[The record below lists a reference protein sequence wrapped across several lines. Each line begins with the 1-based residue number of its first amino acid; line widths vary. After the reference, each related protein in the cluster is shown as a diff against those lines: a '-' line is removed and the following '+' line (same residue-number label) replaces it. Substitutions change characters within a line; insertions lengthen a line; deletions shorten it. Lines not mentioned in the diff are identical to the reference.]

1 MSPHI
6 FTTVINGYLPEP
18 QASLLNG
25 IIFGVPLKSG
35 HVFYNQ
41 LKAVGLLHIVVLS
54 GMNIT
59 LLADFAIILTNSFS
73 KTVSIL
79 TAVLTV
85 IFFVIF
91 VGPQAPIIRAAIM
104 GLLTLAA
111 LSFGRKAQ
119 PLYSLFIA
127 CILIAIFKSTWLKT
141 ISFQLSVGAT
151 LGLIFFARRPEKK
164 KKKNNELIN
173 YLKSEFSTS
182 LAAQI
187 FTAPLIFIYFRQI
200 SLVSPLANI
209 LVAWTIA
216 PLMILGFLTAILGKI
231 AYPLGI
237 IPAYL
242 SFGVLKYF
250 VWVIDILSKIPGGFI
265 NFQ

>member
-1 MSPHI
+1 MSPHL
-6 FTTVINGYLPEP
+6 FTNVINGYLPEP

-25 IIFGVPLKSG
+25 IIFGVPLKSS
-35 HVFYNQ
+35 HLFYNQ

-59 LLADFAIILTNSFS
+59 LLADFAIILTSSFS
-73 KTVSIL
+73 KTVSVL
-79 TAVLTV
+79 TAGLTV

-91 VGPQAPIIRAAIM
+91 VGPQAPIIRAAVM
-104 GLLTLAA
+104 GLLTLTA
-111 LSFGRKAQ
+111 LLFDRRAT
-119 PLYSLFIA
+119 PLYSLLIA
-127 CILIAIFKSTWLKT
+127 CIFIAVFKPAWLKT
-141 ISFQLSVGAT
+141 ISFQLSTGAT
-151 LGLIFFARRPEKK
+151 LGLILFARQPEKPK
-164 KKKNNELIN
+164 KKSQLIN
-173 YLKSEFSTS
+173 YLKSELSTS

-187 FTAPLIFIYFRQI
+187 FTAPLIFVYFRQI
-200 SLVSPLANI
+200 SLISPLANI

-216 PLMILGFLTAILGKI
+216 PLMILGFLAAILGKI

-250 VWVIDILSKIPGGFI
+250 VWVVSILSKVPGGFI
-265 NFQ
+265 KF

>member
-1 MSPHI
+1 MVLSPYL
-6 FTTVINGYLPEP
+6 FTNVINGYLPEP

-25 IIFGVPLKSG
+25 IIFGVPLRSS
-35 HVFYNQ
+35 HLFYNQ

-59 LLADFAIILTNSFS
+59 ILADFIIISTSSFS
-73 KTVSIL
+73 KKVSLL
-79 TAVLTV
+79 TAIFTV
-85 IFFVIF
+85 VAFVIF

-104 GLLTLAA
+104 GLLTLTA
-111 LSFGRKAQ
+111 LLAERRAQ

-127 CILIAIFKSTWLKT
+127 CFLVAVFKPAWLKT

-151 LGLIFFARRPEKK
+151 LGLILFARRPKK
-164 KKKNNELIN
+164 TKNKLAD
-173 YLKSEFSTS
+173 YLKSELSTS
-182 LAAQI
+182 LSAQI
-187 FTAPLIFIYFRQI
+187 FTAPLIFLYFHQV
-200 SLVSPLANI
+200 SLISPLANI
-209 LVAWTIA
+209 LVAWAIA
-216 PLMILGFLTAILGKI
+216 PLMILGFLAAILGKI

-250 VWVIDILSKIPGGFI
+250 VWVVNILSHVPGGYIHF
-265 NFQ
+265 